1 MRWLREKG
9 AVTLGVAPHDLLS
22 LELDFEADEIRI
34 EARSD
39 AARYR
44 LSEVAPNLPRDF
56 PRVFVNLADREMKLT
71 LPSGREVIVQL
82 GGEGV
87 MASGPVVVLDT
98 NQWIALARSR
108 HAPDKLDERER
119 AAADRLIELAG
130 QGRVTVAVA
139 ATNLVEITATD
150 GAHREDVASI
160 MLEVSRGW
168 QMRSALHVRQEELD
182 AAVAGEPPVA
192 RNVFTLDPGRI
203 LDDLGAP
210 ELQLLEDGPVADWLA
225 ELFGRVVAVLS
236 VWGTMLEDEK
246 IPAEAGTRAAE
257 AWARSF
263 APLAQ
268 QVREKRLSREETR
281 AVTSVRLLT
290 DLKHEIAQA
299 AAGGRIPLP
308 DAMAW
313 VDRAGDGALLDLPML
328 GRVHEVLYHR
338 LRSADERWEGNDLQ
352 DIFLLACAA
361 AYADVVVGEKRT
373 VEHLR
378 RAEREVPA
386 GACVYRRLRDA
397 VARIDSLIGA

>member
-1 MRWLREKG
+1 MPEQG
-9 AVTLGVAPHDLLS
+9 TVTTGVPPSNLLS
-22 LELDFEADEIRI
+22 LELDFEADALRI
-34 EARSD
+34 EARTD
-39 AARYR
+39 AAHYR
-44 LSEVAPNLPRDF
+44 LSEVSPGLPRDF
-56 PRVFVNLADREMKLT
+56 PRVFVNLGDREMKLT
-71 LPSGREVIVQL
+71 LASGREIRVQL
-82 GGEGV
+82 GREGA
-87 MASGPVVVLDT
+87 MPTGPVVVLDT
-98 NQWIALARSR
+98 NHWIALARSR
-108 HAPDKLDERER
+108 YVPDKLDERER
-119 AAADRLIELAG
+119 AAADRLIELAA
-130 QGRVTVAVA
+130 QGRITVAVA

-150 GAHREDVASI
+150 GAHREHVASI

-182 AAVAGEPPVA
+182 AAIAGESAVA
-192 RNVFTLDPGRI
+192 MNVFTLDPGRI

-210 ELQLLEDGPVADWLA
+210 ELQLAEGGPVADWLA

-236 VWGTMLEDEK
+236 MWGMMLEDEK

-268 QVREKRLSREETR
+268 LIREKRLSREETR
-281 AVTSVRLLT
+281 AVTSICLLN

-313 VDRAGDGALLDLPML
+313 VDRAGEGALLDLPML

-386 GACVYRRLRDA
+386 GASVYRRLRDA
-397 VARIDSLIGA
+397 VAGIDSLIGA